1 LLQVALDEGMGMSA
15 DAQDDR
21 GYSEETCVRCGWRM
35 GSPPL
40 NCQNDNT
47 PHRFPSQ
54 QRQDEENER
63 LRRLNSGLTRDFNVM
78 LVANSNAEARVQR
91 QDEEIRTAEWAMNEH
106 REMREAA
113 EAKVQQLEDVLR
125 AIEEY
130 CDSCN
135 RNDGFPSTVT
145 LRDIIARAA
154 PGETVIETP
163 THKAASWYRKR
174 PT

>member
-78 LVANSNAEARVQR
+78 LVANSNAEARVR
-91 QDEEIRTAEWAMNEH
+91 
-106 REMREAA
+106 
-113 EAKVQQLEDVLR
+113 QLEDALREIRMQATRHKRATDEQPYLITDLEIIEGDAHAVL
-125 AIEEY
+125 EK
-130 CDSCN
+130 S
-135 RNDGFPSTVT
+135 
-145 LRDIIARAA
+145 
-154 PGETVIETP
+154 
-163 THKAASWYRKR
+163 
-174 PT
+174 